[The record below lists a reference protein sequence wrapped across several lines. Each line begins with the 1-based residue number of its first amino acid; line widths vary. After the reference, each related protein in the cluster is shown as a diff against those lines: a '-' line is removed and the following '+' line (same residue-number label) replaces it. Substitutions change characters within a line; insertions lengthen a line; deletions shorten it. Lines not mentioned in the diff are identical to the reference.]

1 MRLFSFLLL
10 FFSFSFSQYQYPIKH
25 FDSKDRLPH
34 QSVNFSCIDNQNN
47 LWLATCNGLVKKFNT
62 KFTYFYEEE
71 GLASNHLN
79 TVLFHNNKLWIGTK
93 NKGFLFC

>member
-47 LWLATCNGLVKKFNT
+47 LWLATCNGLVK
-62 KFTYFYEEE
+62 
-71 GLASNHLN
+71 
-79 TVLFHNNKLWIGTK
+79 V
-93 NKGFLFC
+93 